1 MSCILARTLPQAVED
16 WTWVQAKLPGLHDLS
31 YSWNWYIGYYLL
43 GSLRYKRCKMV
54 ILYQICHG
62 WIFDCH
68 SWRIWQIIRYLSVPS
83 EVSIILLKNK
93 TLNCHVSYDRM
104 VSLKA
109 LQRRGK
115 ILRLLM
121 LHAGGKRRP
130 FSVQLASAL
139 LWDIETSCPFLYRK
153 LGDPK
158 GRKRD
163 TEEKI
168 AWVVKWFLLFKA
180 L

>member
-1 MSCILARTLPQAVED
+1 
-16 WTWVQAKLPGLHDLS
+16 
-31 YSWNWYIGYYLL
+31 
-43 GSLRYKRCKMV
+43 
-54 ILYQICHG
+54 
-62 WIFDCH
+62 
-68 SWRIWQIIRYLSVPS
+68 
-83 EVSIILLKNK
+83 
-93 TLNCHVSYDRM
+93 M